1 MATLNT
7 VTSLTVNSV
16 MDIFLQILQNFQ
28 NTAVFK
34 TIFNCLTELGLI
46 LWYTGVRLEKYSLS
60 NWIWTGF
67 MTFFFFFFLDSDLKN
82 TWTNLLDSDWFCYN
96 QAGMLLEKYEN
107 LFKLSGKQLVIQSSL
122 ASSISL
128 GPTMFGVLK
137 TKC

>member
-7 VTSLTVNSV
+7 VTSLTVNSI

-46 LWYTGVRLEKYSLS
+46 LWYIGVRLEKYSLPY
-60 NWIWTGF
+60 WIWTGF
-67 MTFFFFFFLDSDLKN
+67 MTVFFFLDSDLKN
-82 TWTNLLDSDWFCYN
+82 TCTNLLDSDWFCYN

-128 GPTMFGVLK
+128 GQTMFGVLK